1 VFEDM
6 VRSFN
11 PVDPLTRGLSWKWD
25 GDPNTISG
33 FQILLN
39 GVPYN
44 VGGGWALVGPA
55 SRGATVMLP
64 QKCGAH
70 ISWQVRAVAGQAQS
84 ALSALTPD
92 NDYDLPQCPQ
102 YAMVTFHGIQ
112 FEEDCDFYPAW
123 LLSVNGQVKEY
134 YASCD
139 TGAFAGCLVKGLNLG
154 GNCGPH
160 FFELWG
166 LNMDPH
172 PDTIVVPISVED
184 MYVEVKAAV
193 WDRVSGEMKAALWQ
207 PWTFTSLEDLQRR
220 VGCGKKVNY
229 LAYGATLWYTLYVFP
244 TPEGL
249 NCDVSQP
256 AYIP

>member
-1 VFEDM
+1 
-6 VRSFN
+6 
-11 PVDPLTRGLSWKWD
+11 
-25 GDPNTISG
+25 
-33 FQILLN
+33 
-39 GVPYN
+39 
-44 VGGGWALVGPA
+44 
-55 SRGATVMLP
+55 MLP
-64 QKCGAH
+64 RKCGAH

-112 FEEDCDFYPAW
+112 FDEDCDFYPAW
-123 LLSVNGQVKEY
+123 LLSVNGQVKEF

-139 TGAFAGCLVKGLNLG
+139 TGAFTGCLVKGLNLG
-154 GNCGPH
+154 GDCGPH

-166 LNMDPH
+166 LNRDPH

-220 VGCGKKVNY
+220 VGCGKKVDY